1 MRHKNSG
8 RKLGRDSAHRKA
20 LFRNLA
26 IALLTHGRITTT
38 LAKAKEIRGVV
49 EPLIRR
55 ARQDD
60 LHARREVYRVLGDH
74 RLVKRLFVEIGPL
87 FKDSEQGGYT
97 RVVSLAM
104 PRKGDNAPMAVV
116 ELLKGKHYEE
126 SKGAEAKPEAQKETA
141 GKKPAAAKSQAK
153 PKLKVVKSG
162 AKSSQVMN
170 AKPKSTPRKME
181 G

>member
-74 RLVKRLFVEIGPL
+74 QLVKRLFVEIGPL
-87 FKDSEQGGYT
+87 FKDLEHGGYT

-126 SKGAEAKPEAQKETA
+126 SKAAEAKPEAQKEED
-141 GKKPAAAKSQAK
+141 KKPAAAKNQTK
-153 PKLKVVKSG
+153 PKPKAVKSG

-170 AKPKSTPRKME
+170 SKPKSTPRKME